1 MDEVCV
7 PCGKAKVYVEVDA
20 VFTRNGDIIPKSLRW
35 RDGSLYEIQRV
46 TDIRYAACLAAG
58 GRGLRYTCIIDGHSS
73 HVYYDGN
80 NRWFVEAQTAEA

>member
-20 VFTRNGDIIPKSLRW
+20 VFTPKSLRW

-73 HVYYDGN
+73 HVYYEGN
-80 NRWFVEAQTAEA
+80 NRWFVEAQSPE